1 MPRAK
6 RGFKARRRR
15 NRIFKH
21 AQGFHL
27 SRGRQFG
34 DAVEQVRHAWAASYR
49 SRKQRRRDY
58 RQLWIARINAG
69 ARLLGVS
76 YSKLIGK
83 LKTTAQMIAIPML
96 LFDAPLQGI
105 DLRLAGEI
113 LIYVAAALTLWS
125 MSYYLRRAMPLLREE
140 GKQR

>member
-34 DAVEQVRHAWAASYR
+34 DAVEQVRHAWAAAYR
-49 SRKQRRRDY
+49 SRRQRRRDY
-58 RQLWIARINAG
+58 RRLWIARINAG
-69 ARLLGVS
+69 ARLVGVS
-76 YSKLIGK
+76 YSKLIGR
-83 LKTTAQMIAIPML
+83 LKKTGVELDRKVLADIA
-96 LFDAPLQGI
+96 
-105 DLRLAGEI
+105 LRDPAGFKAVVE
-113 LIYVAAALTLWS
+113 AT
-125 MSYYLRRAMPLLREE
+125 
-140 GKQR
+140 Q

>member
-34 DAVEQVRHAWAASYR
+34 DAVEQVRHAWAAAYR
-49 SRKQRRRDY
+49 SRRQRRRDY
-58 RQLWIARINAG
+58 RRLWIARINAG
-69 ARLLGVS
+69 ARLVGVS
-76 YSKLIGK
+76 YSKLMGR
-83 LKTTAQMIAIPML
+83 LKKTGVELDRKVLADIALRDPAGFKAVVEAAQ
-96 LFDAPLQGI
+96 
-105 DLRLAGEI
+105 
-113 LIYVAAALTLWS
+113 
-125 MSYYLRRAMPLLREE
+125 
-140 GKQR
+140 

>member
-15 NRIFKH
+15 NRVLKH

-27 SRGRQFG
+27 SRGRQYG
-34 DAVEQVRHAWAASYR
+34 DAVEQVRHAWAAAYR
-49 SRKQRRRDY
+49 SRRQRRRDY
-58 RQLWIARINAG
+58 RRLWIVRINAG

-83 LKTTAQMIAIPML
+83 LRTAGIELDRKVLADIAL
-96 LFDAPLQGI
+96 QDPLGFKAVVQ
-105 DLRLAGEI
+105 A
-113 LIYVAAALTLWS
+113 S
-125 MSYYLRRAMPLLREE
+125 
-140 GKQR
+140 Q

>member
-34 DAVEQVRHAWAASYR
+34 DAVEQVRHAWAAAYR
-49 SRKQRRRDY
+49 SRRQRRRDY
-58 RQLWIARINAG
+58 RRLWIARINAG
-69 ARLLGVS
+69 ARLVGTT
-76 YSKLIGK
+76 YSRLIGK
-83 LKTTAQMIAIPML
+83 LKTTGVELDRKVLADIA
-96 LFDAPLQGI
+96 LQDPQGFRA
-105 DLRLAGEI
+105 LVE
-113 LIYVAAALTLWS
+113 AA
-125 MSYYLRRAMPLLREE
+125 
-140 GKQR
+140 K

>member
-34 DAVEQVRHAWAASYR
+34 DAVEQVRHAWAAAYR
-49 SRKQRRRDY
+49 SRRQRRRDY
-58 RQLWIARINAG
+58 RRLWIARINAG
-69 ARLLGVS
+69 ARLVGS
-76 YSKLIGK
+76 TYSRLIGK
-83 LKTTAQMIAIPML
+83 LKTTGIELDRKVLADIA
-96 LFDAPLQGI
+96 LQDPQGF
-105 DLRLAGEI
+105 R
-113 LIYVAAALTLWS
+113 ALVES
-125 MSYYLRRAMPLLREE
+125 A
-140 GKQR
+140 K

>member
-58 RQLWIARINAG
+58 RRLWIARINAG

-76 YSKLIGK
+76 YSKLMGK
-83 LKTTAQMIAIPML
+83 LKTTGVELDRKVLADIALRDP
-96 LFDAPLQGI
+96 QGFRGI
-105 DLRLAGEI
+105 VE
-113 LIYVAAALTLWS
+113 AA
-125 MSYYLRRAMPLLREE
+125 
-140 GKQR
+140 K